1 MSVIYATDLSKHYG
15 TRSILAGASL
25 TIRTGERVGLVGLD
39 VSGKTTLGRVLAGVE
54 TADSASGATG

>member
-1 MSVIYATDLSKHYG
+1 MPVIYATDLSKHYG
-15 TRSILAGASL
+15 TRSILAGTSL

-39 VSGKTTLGRVLAGVE
+39 VSGKTTLGRILAGVE

>member
-1 MSVIYATDLSKHYG
+1 MPVIYATGLSKHYG

-25 TIRTGERVGLVGLD
+25 AIRTGERVGLAGLD
-39 VSGKTTLGRVLAGVE
+39 ASGKTTLGRILAGVE